1 MTITIK
7 YFGSLVDITKKKEEQ
22 VVLENDKISVAF
34 LKSKIEA
41 AYEGIQN
48 ITYAI
53 AVNQSLSGLDVT
65 IKNQDEIA
73 FLPPFAGG

>member
-7 YFGSLVDITKKKEEQ
+7 YFGLLADITKKKEEQ

-34 LKSKIEA
+34 LKSKIEV
-41 AYEGIQN
+41 AYEGMQN
-48 ITYAI
+48 VTYSI

>member
-22 VVLENDKISVAF
+22 IVLENDKISVAF
-34 LKSKIEA
+34 LKSKIEV
-41 AYEGIQN
+41 AYEGMQN
-48 ITYAI
+48 VTYSI

-65 IKNQDEIA
+65 IMNQDEIA